1 MDIVLLKDIVIG
13 AAAVLSS
20 GLAIWTFMQSPAKKN
35 ADAIEKAKSDS
46 AEAITKINRKLIE
59 HDRRIQSVEG
69 ELKHL
74 PDKEAVHELKLAI
87 VELQGTVKAQN
98 VQLGAVA
105 QLVANI
111 DGYMRKGDE
120 K

>member
-35 ADAIEKAKSDS
+35 ADAIDKAN
-46 AEAITKINRKLIE
+46 TKLVD
-59 HDRRIQSVEG
+59 HDRRIQAVES
-69 ELKHL
+69 EIKHL